1 MLLRVSH
8 TASFNLAL
16 PTRKAQLHI
25 PLPITS
31 SPAIMAASNT
41 VFDTYE
47 LLENIVLTSKFVK
60 FSV

>member
-1 MLLRVSH
+1 
-8 TASFNLAL
+8 
-16 PTRKAQLHI
+16 
-25 PLPITS
+25 
-31 SPAIMAASNT
+31 MAASNT